1 MDHHEEGMEP
11 HGVAAE
17 VEDGAEIASSGED
30 GHGVEASWVPPELQA
45 AGIAA
50 VAFPLQ
56 QFRLS
61 GLVRGVSVAA

>member
-1 MDHHEEGMEP
+1 MDHHEEGVEP

-30 GHGVEASWVPPELQA
+30 GHEGQASWFPPELQA
-45 AGIAA
+45 AGTAGLA
-50 VAFPLQ
+50 LLLL

-61 GLVRGVSVAA
+61 GLVRGGSVTI